1 VCGITG
7 ALDLNG
13 HGALDRA
20 GIERMTE
27 TLVHRGPDD
36 SGIYL
41 NNGVG
46 LGFRRLSIIDLDQ
59 GNQPHS
65 NEDGSLVSVCNGEI
79 FNYME
84 LKQELQA
91 QGHRFRTDCD
101 VEVLVHI
108 YEEHGANLLHRLNGQ
123 FAFAI
128 FDGNQQ
134 RLLLARDQM
143 GVLPLFYTVTD
154 GTLVFGS
161 EIKAI
166 LAHSSVHR
174 AVDLTGLDQVLS
186 LPGLVS
192 PRTMFRDIHS
202 LKPGH
207 FLVADHGQVQVHE
220 YWDLVFP
227 EQDSLDSSCSE
238 PELVD
243 QLDQQL
249 RRSVRQRLNADVP
262 VGFYLSGGLDSSL
275 IAAVI
280 NDLLPGDRWHSFSI
294 GFNQTD
300 IDERRYQR
308 LVSEMVSS
316 DHHELVFDWPDIS
329 TRLQNAI
336 YHTECPLRESYDT
349 CSLALSEMV
358 RQHGIKVILT
368 GEGSDEM
375 FGGYV
380 GYRFDAVR
388 QQQEQASPGP
398 ELFLEQE
405 IRERLWGD
413 PNLIYERDFYRYRET
428 RAAIYAS
435 ELADQLDQF
444 CCESSELVDRAKIRG
459 RHPVHKRSYLD
470 FKLRLADHLLSDH
483 GDRVALA
490 NAVEARYPFLDIE
503 LIELAKTIPVE
514 LLLRGSVEKYI
525 VRKVAERYLPE
536 AIVNREKF
544 GFVAPGSPYLLR
556 QNLEWLND
564 LLSYDKLKREGYLNP
579 DTVARLIKIYT
590 GDGFSVNQTFDIDL
604 LMIIITFEIF
614 LETFAMPNRS

>member
-13 HGALDRA
+13 HGSLDRA
-20 GIERMTE
+20 SLERMTE
-27 TLVHRGPDD
+27 SIIHRGPDD

-41 NNGVG
+41 KNGIG
-46 LGFRRLSIIDLDQ
+46 LGFRRLSIIDLAQ

-65 NEDGSLVSVCNGEI
+65 NEDGSLISICNGEI
-79 FNYME
+79 FNYQE

-91 QGHRFRTDCD
+91 RDHRFRTDCD
-101 VEVLVHI
+101 VEVLVHL
-108 YEEHGANLLHRLNGQ
+108 YEEHGADLLNRLNGQ
-123 FAFAI
+123 FALAI
-128 FDGNQQ
+128 YDVYEQ

-143 GVLPLFYTVTD
+143 GVLPLFYTVAD

-166 LAHSSVHR
+166 LEHPSVDR
-174 AVDLTGLDQVLS
+174 AVDLTGFDQVLS

-192 PRTMFRDIHS
+192 PRTMFSNIHS

-207 FLVADHGQVQVHE
+207 FLVAGHGEVRVHE

-227 EQDSLDSSCSE
+227 EQGSQDSSRSE

-294 GFNQTD
+294 GFNQAD
-300 IDERRYQR
+300 IDERKYQQ

-316 DHHELVFDWPDIS
+316 DHHELVFDWPDIL
-329 TRLQNAI
+329 TRLQTAI
-336 YHTECPLRESYDT
+336 YHTECPVRESYDT
-349 CSLALSEMV
+349 CSLALSELV
-358 RQHGIKVILT
+358 REHGIKVILT

-388 QQQEQASPGP
+388 QQQEQAAPAP
-398 ELFLEQE
+398 EVFLEQE

-413 PNLIYERDFYRYRET
+413 ANLIYERDFFRYRET
-428 RAAIYAS
+428 RAAVYAS

-444 CCESSELVDRAKIRG
+444 CCESSELVDRDKIRG

-525 VRKVAERYLPE
+525 VRKVAERYLPD

-544 GFVAPGSPYLLR
+544 GFVAPGSPYLLK

-579 DTVARLIKIYT
+579 DTVTRLIKIYT